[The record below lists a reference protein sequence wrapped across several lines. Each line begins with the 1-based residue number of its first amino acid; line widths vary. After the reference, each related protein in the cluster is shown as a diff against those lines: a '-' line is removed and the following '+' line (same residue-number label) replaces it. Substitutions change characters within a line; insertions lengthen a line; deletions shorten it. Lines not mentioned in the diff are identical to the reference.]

1 MESYM
6 SNRLQGKR
14 IIITGA
20 VSNIG
25 KEAAK
30 SFVDEGAKVVIGD
43 INEKAGQQT
52 AKEIGAHFIK
62 VDVTQEESVSDFV
75 NSAVKELGGLD
86 VLVQNAGLQR
96 LGKVTDFATS
106 DWDAIFAV
114 NSRAHFFGAKYAVP
128 HLRKSGRGSII
139 NTSSLAGKRGGPGT
153 TAYSSSKGAVIAFG
167 TALALELAPDNIR
180 VNTVCP
186 GWVDTAFN
194 EPAISFMGGRASQEE
209 FVKRVVPLQRQGQSS
224 EIAPLFVYLASDES
238 SYLTA
243 QAIIIDGGI
252 FN

>member
-1 MESYM
+1 M

-30 SFVDEGAKVVIGD
+30 SFVEEGAKVVIGD
-43 INEKAGQQT
+43 INEKIGQET
-52 AKEIGAHFIK
+52 ARELGAFFVK
-62 VDVTQEESVSDFV
+62 VDVTQEASVSAFV
-75 NSAVKELGGLD
+75 ESAVNELGGLD

-96 LGKVTDFATS
+96 IGKVTEFAAS

-114 NSRAHFFGAKYAVP
+114 NARAHFFGAKYAVP
-128 HLRKSGRGSII
+128 HLRRSGKGSII
-139 NTSSLAGKRGGPGT
+139 NTSSLAGKRGGPGV
-153 TAYSSSKGAVIAFG
+153 TAYSASKGAVIAFS

-180 VNTVCP
+180 VNTICP

-194 EPAISFMGGRASQEE
+194 EPAIGFMGGKASQEE
-209 FVKRVVPLQRQGQSS
+209 IVKQIVPLQRQAQSF
-224 EIAPLFVYLASDES
+224 EMAPLYVYLASDES
-238 SYLTA
+238 SYMTA
-243 QAIIIDGGI
+243 QAIVIDGGVY
-252 FN
+252 N

>member
-1 MESYM
+1 M

-43 INEKAGQQT
+43 INEKAGRQT
-52 AKEIGAHFIK
+52 AKEIGAHFIQ

-96 LGKVTDFATS
+96 LGNVTDFATS

>member
-1 MESYM
+1 M

-75 NSAVKELGGLD
+75 DSAVKELGGLD

-96 LGKVTDFATS
+96 LGKVTDLATS

-153 TAYSSSKGAVIAFG
+153 TAYSSSKGAVIAFS